1 MRLNET
7 QLRNKIRKVI
17 KETLLVEHEMSLVL
31 QDDAIYLVDDEG
43 NEKYFADVEEAED
56 YGLRQVG
63 DSVPYEGG
71 SRGGYYGSYSS
82 GRRSSGYGR
91 RRYY

>member
-1 MRLNET
+1 MRLNES
-7 QLRNKIRKVI
+7 QLREKIRKVI

-31 QDDAIYLVDDEG
+31 QGDSIYLVDDEG
-43 NEKYFADVEEAED
+43 NEKYFAGADEAED
-56 YGLRQVG
+56 YGLYNDG

-71 SRGGYYGSYSS
+71 SSYYGSYSS